1 MKILFVYTLARAAIF
16 AAVFGLLWVILYRQV
31 EWNSVSILY
40 TALIAMVI
48 SAVIAMLA
56 LRSLRDK
63 LALEIAERSARTKR
77 AFEARRAAEDGQND
91 EAVTKPRR

>member
-31 EWNSVSILY
+31 EWNSVSVLY

-63 LALEIAERSARTKR
+63 LALEIAERSARTKH
-77 AFEARRAAEDGQND
+77 AFEARRAAEDSQPD
-91 EAVTKPRR
+91 